1 MAKAAPH
8 LRVIETVDNM
18 AKLATEISDYRI
30 AVVLARA
37 REAAVRRSRACELK
51 DSEVELCLK
60 TFMDSKRKSEERARA
75 LIKRFK
81 ADKKLSEEA
90 KAAAEEAKAEMKKQK
105 LALAAER
112 LKAAACG
119 EKKYFSAEMLG
130 ANREHGGTKEH
141 RANRLDLLE
150 RVRKQFPPL
159 PATLDYEDFQNRLE
173 CRLTSVIG
181 YNGKKFGNWL
191 KEQMD
196 TVIKEREKGDM
207 VAFERWVRSTAD
219 RYKSALGGAL
229 KA

>member
-1 MAKAAPH
+1 MTKAAPH

-60 TFMDSKRKSEERARA
+60 TFMDSKRKSEERACA
-75 LIKRFK
+75 FIKKFN

-112 LKAAACG
+112 QKAAACG

-130 ANREHGGTKEH
+130 ANREGGGTKEH

-159 PATLDYEDFQNRLE
+159 PATLDYEDFQNRME

-181 YNGKKFGNWL
+181 YNGKRFGNW
-191 KEQMD
+191 
-196 TVIKEREKGDM
+196 
-207 VAFERWVRSTAD
+207 F
-219 RYKSALGGAL
+219 
-229 KA
+229 

>member
-1 MAKAAPH
+1 MTKAAPH

-18 AKLATEISDYRI
+18 AKLATESSDSRI
-30 AVVLARA
+30 AIVLARA

-51 DSEVELCLK
+51 DSEVDLCLK
-60 TFMDSKRKSEERARA
+60 TFMDSKRQAEERTSA
-75 LIKRFK
+75 LIKKFK
-81 ADKKLSEEA
+81 ADQKLSQEA
-90 KAAAEEAKAEMKKQK
+90 KAAAEEAKAELKKQK

-112 LKAAACG
+112 LKATAC
-119 EKKYFSAEMLG
+119 EDNKYSSAQMLG
-130 ANREHGGTKEH
+130 ANREGGGTKEH

-159 PATLDYEDFQNRLE
+159 PATIDYEDFQNRME

-181 YNGKKFGNWL
+181 YNGKKFGNWF

-196 TVIKEREKGDM
+196 TVIQGREKGDM
-207 VAFERWVRSTAD
+207 AAFERWVRSTAD